1 MAFYLTHQQVLFDK
15 SLVTSFDLACQ
26 VLVAVLSGA
35 LWVPY
40 LSTFPSTVLLATIAT
55 FLVALLIT
63 KLGPIR

>member
-1 MAFYLTHQQVLFDK
+1 MPFYLTHQQVPFTARIAT
-15 SLVTSFDLACQ
+15 SLSLSFQ

-40 LSTFPSTVLLATIAT
+40 LSTFPSTLLLATIAT
-55 FLVALLIT
+55 FLVSLLIT